1 MLPTGMPIHNSGA
14 NKGQKRKL
22 YTGTNITDSQS
33 EGTLYI
39 LGIRYGT
46 SVNKSVLVTI

>member
-22 YTGTNITDSQS
+22 YTGTSITDGLKAPYIYWELDMGPLLISQFS
-33 EGTLYI
+33 
-39 LGIRYGT
+39 
-46 SVNKSVLVTI
+46 

>member
-22 YTGTNITDSQS
+22 YTGTNVTDGLKAPYRHWELDMGPLLISQFS
-33 EGTLYI
+33 
-39 LGIRYGT
+39 
-46 SVNKSVLVTI
+46 